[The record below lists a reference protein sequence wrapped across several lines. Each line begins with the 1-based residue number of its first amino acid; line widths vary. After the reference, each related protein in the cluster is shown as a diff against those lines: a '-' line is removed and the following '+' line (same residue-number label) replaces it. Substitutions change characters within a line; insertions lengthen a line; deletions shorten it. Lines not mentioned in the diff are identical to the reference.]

1 MMRNPRRRFL
11 IYDHEPRLSAGS
23 KVKNQLFQSDF
34 SHVPPFAAVRQH
46 AGSHDEKSAQA
57 VSHL

>member
-1 MMRNPRRRFL
+1 MRNPRRRFL

-34 SHVPPFAAVRQH
+34 SPYTPKTEALTFPDAPLILSVF
-46 AGSHDEKSAQA
+46 
-57 VSHL
+57 